1 MQIRWTKGM
10 EGFDEAFS
18 VRKAVFIDEQAIPEE
33 IEIDEMDGYATH
45 LVLFSENEPIATGR
59 FYEKDAKSYIGRI
72 CVLNTHRGT
81 GLGRILMELLLQKA
95 SESGYNDIYLSSQM
109 YARGFYQ
116 SFGFEEFGE
125 TFDDGGIEHV
135 WMLKKSKN

>member
-10 EGFDEAFS
+10 ECFDDAFS
-18 VRKAVFIDEQAIPEE
+18 VRKAVFIDEQSIPEE
-33 IEIDEMDGYATH
+33 IEIDEVDGYATH
-45 LVLFSENEPIATGR
+45 LVLFLKGKPVATGR
-59 FYEKDAKSYIGRI
+59 LYGKDKRSYIGRI
-72 CVLNTHRGT
+72 CVLDTHRGT
-81 GLGRILMELLLQKA
+81 GVGRVLMDFLLQKA
-95 SESGYNDIYLSSQM
+95 AEYGNNDIYLSSQM

-135 WMLKKSKN
+135 WMLKKR